1 MQSACGFSVESF
13 KAAHW
18 SNAEGFSF
26 HFRNFRASDA
36 WYFDLIFSLRVE
48 QPSAFTTPLALTLP
62 RHHALALCIARYHY
76 LCQFYHSQYTQRWEQ
91 NPSAKGVNFH
101 IQYFQCSTITADIIW
116 NIPCLYIAIWLGWAL
131 PGSWPAGPGLVEVW
145 AGSCRGAGGTWS
157 DVRVPAHNAASEL
170 FAEKKLVFFIGF
182 FSGDTEFFPQ
192 STGFFSRSNLIRP
205 AIPPCPAC
213 QPAQPAPLPCQIALP
228 AHEIQPR
235 WCGAS

>member
-36 WYFDLIFSLRVE
+36 WYFDLIVSLRVE

-62 RHHALALCIARYHY
+62 RHYALALCIARYHY

-116 NIPCLYIAIWLGWAL
+116 NIPCLYCNLKYFLLSCMHCKVSNFFNRSAKCLSVPRYWSIAQSLDIHEKQYHNHMEYAYPHHILTTFSPHSLNHVFAN
-131 PGSWPAGPGLVEVW
+131 
-145 AGSCRGAGGTWS
+145 
-157 DVRVPAHNAASEL
+157 VR
-170 FAEKKLVFFIGF
+170 FAF
-182 FSGDTEFFPQ
+182 TQ
-192 STGFFSRSNLIRP
+192 
-205 AIPPCPAC
+205 
-213 QPAQPAPLPCQIALP
+213 Q
-228 AHEIQPR
+228 H
-235 WCGAS
+235 